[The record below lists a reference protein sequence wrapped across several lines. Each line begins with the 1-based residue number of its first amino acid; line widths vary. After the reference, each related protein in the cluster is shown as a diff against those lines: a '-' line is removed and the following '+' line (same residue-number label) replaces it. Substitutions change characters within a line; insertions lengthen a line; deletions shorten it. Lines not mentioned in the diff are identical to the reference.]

1 MASEIL
7 IHPLHFSVITLEIR
21 HGWFFSIARQL
32 PSPCHWWSAL
42 LHQRSK
48 ATTNLQ
54 SYVCCGHELSSFHHS
69 SCAYQSSKWLG
80 QTKFYF
86 ELWCLAFVV
95 SIPFWVLWFFHLN
108 ILNLGRWIP
117 FLFFLY
123 VLSIN
128 LGGQWGRTSFHIF
141 TIPDNNAYDL
151 WRLEM
156 VAHHQTLEE
165 PPTSRIF
172 IFPESSPCI
181 AEIVEAGGCVDPVL
195 TETCLKS
202 VPVSFRRPD
211 PAENLKVALHMSFK
225 TKTTITLGHRVW
237 PLQHTFII
245 FYFLAIQSIPE
256 SHIDLIQLYHIT

>member
-1 MASEIL
+1 M
-7 IHPLHFSVITLEIR
+7 V
-21 HGWFFSIARQL
+21 
-32 PSPCHWWSAL
+32 
-42 LHQRSK
+42 
-48 ATTNLQ
+48 
-54 SYVCCGHELSSFHHS
+54 
-69 SCAYQSSKWLG
+69 LG
-80 QTKFYF
+80 
-86 ELWCLAFVV
+86 FVV
-95 SIPFWVLWFFHLN
+95 SIHFEFYDFSFEFGKMNSIFFW
-108 ILNLGRWIP
+108 
-117 FLFFLY
+117 Y

-128 LGGQWGRTSFHIF
+128 LGGQWGRTAFHIF

-225 TKTTITLGHRVW
+225 TKTTITLGHRV
-237 PLQHTFII
+237 
-245 FYFLAIQSIPE
+245 
-256 SHIDLIQLYHIT
+256 

>member
-1 MASEIL
+1 MVGFFQSPGNCQVPAIDEVLYCINGRK
-7 IHPLHFSVITLEIR
+7 PLPTFRVTSVVATSFPAFITLHAHI
-21 HGWFFSIARQL
+21 
-32 PSPCHWWSAL
+32 SP
-42 LHQRSK
+42 RSDWGRRNF
-48 ATTNLQ
+48 TLNYGVL
-54 SYVCCGHELSSFHHS
+54 V
-69 SCAYQSSKWLG
+69 
-80 QTKFYF
+80 
-86 ELWCLAFVV
+86 FVV
-95 SIPFWVLWFFHLN
+95 GNTFWVLWVFH
-108 ILNLGRWIP
+108 LNLGRWIP
-117 FLFFLY
+117 CLFFWY

-128 LGGQWGRTSFHIF
+128 LGGQWGRTAFHIF